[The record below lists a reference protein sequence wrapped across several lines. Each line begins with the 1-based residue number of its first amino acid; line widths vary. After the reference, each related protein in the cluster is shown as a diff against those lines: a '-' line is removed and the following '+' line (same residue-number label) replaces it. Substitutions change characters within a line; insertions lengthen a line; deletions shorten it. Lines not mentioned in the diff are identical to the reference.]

1 MKQQYFLCYSG
12 NKKDEVEQ
20 IYETLDF
27 SGIDTVIE
35 PFAGTSAMSYYIW
48 KKHPTMKFILNDNNP
63 FFKGI
68 FESIRS
74 GAYVELHAEIMAIY
88 HRVKEDK
95 EAYKLAVKDEG
106 LPQMILRH
114 KYYSIHPGLFPQEN
128 GREKKRLTPVME
140 KWRFEDAPIFEFFR
154 NADITFL
161 CEDWQGVYE
170 ANQNKQ
176 TLFLFDPPYLMSNND
191 YYLNRTFNVYEYF
204 YHNKPEISRV
214 YFIIEKLW
222 ITDILFKGWNVK
234 EYAVK
239 YKQSH
244 KKTTHAIYTNA
255 PNLG

>member
-1 MKQQYFLCYSG
+1 MKQQYFLCYNG

-48 KKHPTMKFILNDNNP
+48 KKHPTMKFIMNDNNP

-74 GAYVELHAEIMAIY
+74 GAYIELHAEIMALY
-88 HRVKEDK
+88 HRVKDDK
-95 EAYKLAVKDEG
+95 EAYILAVKDEG

-114 KYYSIHPGLFPQEN
+114 KYYNMHPGLFPN
-128 GREKKRLTPVME
+128 GTRGESTKRMME

-161 CEDWQGVYE
+161 CEDWQDVYK

-176 TLFLFDPPYLMSNND
+176 TLFLLDPPYMMSNNE
-191 YYLNRTFNVYEYF
+191 YYLNRTLNVYEYF
-204 YHNKPEISRV
+204 YYNKPEISRV
-214 YFIIEKLW
+214 YFIIEKTW
-222 ITDILFKGWNVK
+222 ITNILFIEWNVK
-234 EYAVK
+234 EYAVT
-239 YKQSH
+239 YKQTH
-244 KKTTHAIYTNA
+244 KKTKHAIYTNA
-255 PNLG
+255 PIPG

>member
-1 MKQQYFLCYSG
+1 MKQHYFFCYNG
-12 NKKDEVEQ
+12 NKKDEAEQ

-74 GAYVELHAEIMAIY
+74 GAYVELHAEIMALY
-88 HRVKEDK
+88 HRVKDDK

-114 KYYSIHPGLFPQEN
+114 KYHSIHPGLFPMGTRGEST
-128 GREKKRLTPVME
+128 KRMME

-176 TLFLFDPPYLMSNND
+176 TLFLLDPPYMMSNNE
-191 YYLNRTFNVYEYF
+191 YYLNRTLNVYEYF
-204 YHNKPEISRV
+204 YYNKPEISRV
-214 YFIIEKLW
+214 YFIIEKTW
-222 ITDILFKGWNVK
+222 ITNILFKGWNVK
-234 EYAVK
+234 EYAVT
-239 YKQSH
+239 YKQTH
-244 KKTTHAIYTNA
+244 KHTTHAIYTNDQI
-255 PNLG
+255 PD